1 MRLAVFRW
9 VCPEAICRPPDTL
22 RPKGAKRFEVG
33 YTHDFQDEGEIRLGP
48 LWQNGFEIFNGKVIL
63 VPEHRKKNKL
73 IPVIS
78 VGFIAW
84 SGGCNVEDYLIYNNA
99 TNNARITATS
109 TSLGQSN

>member
-33 YTHDFQDEGEIRLGP
+33 YTHDCQDEGGIRLGP

-63 VPEHRKKNKL
+63 VPEHYKKKL

-84 SGGCNVEDYLIYNNA
+84 SGGRNVGDYLIYNNT
-99 TNNARITATS
+99 TNNGKNNGTIHIVGR
-109 TSLGQSN
+109 SN